1 MTSRL
6 AVLTIKRAKEI
17 IEGVN
22 EKRRRPEEVP
32 MPTQRSKESAENE
45 KTRGMGAKV
54 NSSIYGKR
62 IREREREKEGDRERE
77 KERDT
82 GSSLASEKERAVRE
96 RERCTERGWGR
107 ARISLN
113 QLMEQTEMECNSALR
128 FFLITFQMFPVR

>member
-45 KTRGMGAKV
+45 KTGGMGAKV

-77 KERDT
+77 KEREIPEAP
-82 GSSLASEKERAVRE
+82 S
-96 RERCTERGWGR
+96 R
-107 ARISLN
+107 ARKR
-113 QLMEQTEMECNSALR
+113 EQ
-128 FFLITFQMFPVR
+128 

>member
-62 IREREREKEGDRERE
+62 IREQEREREGKIPETLSRESERERE
-77 KERDT
+77 
-82 GSSLASEKERAVRE
+82 GSKRKRKVRGTRLARV
-96 RERCTERGWGR
+96 
-107 ARISLN
+107 SLN

-128 FFLITFQMFPVR
+128 FFLITFQVFPAR

>member
-45 KTRGMGAKV
+45 KTRGTGAKV

-96 RERCTERGWGR
+96 RERCAQNEVGGEREFR
-107 ARISLN
+107 
-113 QLMEQTEMECNSALR
+113 
-128 FFLITFQMFPVR
+128 